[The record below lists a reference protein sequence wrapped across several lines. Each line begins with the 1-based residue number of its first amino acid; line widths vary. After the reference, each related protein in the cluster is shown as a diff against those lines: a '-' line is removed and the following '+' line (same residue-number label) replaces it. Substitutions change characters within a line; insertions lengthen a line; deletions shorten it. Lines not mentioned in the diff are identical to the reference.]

1 VRDFKKKGCEVL
13 VSEDPYIMSPA
24 LTKLR
29 FGAGNVL
36 ERMDGD
42 RAVANAGMFMGYAG
56 SLVTLIERLFAMG
69 FKASGHRPPPLGRT
83 STSRH
88 LPPPTRP
95 SVLRSF
101 QPNPDPNPNPYQDDQ
116 IALNKAVQESGDAIL
131 VDLEHDIFH
140 NANKTSDRELLD
152 DAERAQR
159 CGAYFISF
167 PFGNAEDWEGWAK
180 RVQRDAVFHVL
191 GLFTGDK

>member
-1 VRDFKKKGCEVL
+1 MLITRYGAEKVAAL
-13 VSEDPYIMSPA
+13 LPA
-24 LTKLR
+24 H
-29 FGAGNVL
+29 
-36 ERMDGD
+36 
-42 RAVANAGMFMGYAG
+42 
-56 SLVTLIERLFAMG
+56 I
-69 FKASGHRPPPLGRT
+69 
-83 STSRH
+83 
-88 LPPPTRP
+88 
-95 SVLRSF
+95 
-101 QPNPDPNPNPYQDDQ
+101 
-116 IALNKAVQESGDAIL
+116 KAVQESGDAIL